1 MKKTKAL
8 LALLLTVVC
17 MAGCSASTHM
27 SYTFNVSTGDAIKVK
42 LDTSEG
48 YSLSQADGQFYIKED
63 DELLVTGIFTTE
75 EYWDYYTESIS
86 LVEGAEVIKED
97 GLCGDNDGL
106 VYTYEEETN
115 AILHV
120 EDSDTYVMLGSIA
133 DSDVVLEIIDS
144 LEITED

>member
-1 MKKTKAL
+1 MKKIKTL
-8 LALLLTVVC
+8 LALLIATAC
-17 MAGCSASTHM
+17 MAGCTSYM

-75 EYWDYYTESIS
+75 EYWDYYTENIS

-106 VYTYEEETN
+106 VYTYEGETN
-115 AILHV
+115 TILHV
-120 EDSDTYVMLGSIA
+120 DGSDTYVMLGSIA
-133 DSDVVLEIIDS
+133 DSDAVLEIIES
-144 LEITED
+144 LEITEE